1 MMMVVKKVDV
11 PESFEHVMPGFV
23 MVDVVNLIILLHL
36 MIGPPGP
43 ETYVE
48 ITLYCILANQLT
60 CKYQKVSTGKNQ

>member
-11 PESFEHVMPGFV
+11 LESFEHVMPGFV

-43 ETYVE
+43 ETYV
-48 ITLYCILANQLT
+48 Y
-60 CKYQKVSTGKNQ
+60 